1 MLTRLRRLPARV
13 RALFVSGRL
22 DDDFDEELAAH
33 LAMAIEDYQRKGL
46 PPDEARRMALVRLGS
61 PASLGQQHR
70 RERALPVVEEIGR
83 DVRYAF
89 RTLRR
94 DSALTTFAVLIVGLG
109 IGLAATVFSVVQA
122 LLLRPLP
129 FDRPDQLVWIANG
142 SSENL
147 SEQTAQVV
155 NLLTLRE
162 QSQSLAGVQGYSPFY
177 GVGDVHLTGD
187 GGPERVTA
195 VRVTEGFFDLLGVRP
210 YLGRYFTPD
219 ECLFNGPRVVVLG
232 HGFWRARFAADPGVV
247 GRAVTLNGQPATIV
261 GVLPRSFDFAD
272 TFTPGNPADVF
283 TPFPLSAETNRQGNT
298 LALIGRLRPGAEI
311 VAASAEASLIGDR
324 IQATLGQNAMNGNR
338 NGFRPRITPLR
349 NRISGSYRDALLALA
364 VSVGFVVLL
373 VCANLSNLLLSRSA
387 ARQREIAIRTALGAS
402 RPQLVRQVL
411 VESLVLT
418 GSGGSLGLL
427 LAWMATGVMSRLGDT
442 GIPLLHDVRVD
453 TLTVGAAVLAAVV
466 TGIVVGLLPALRVSA
481 TAPNL
486 VLQRSSRG
494 ALGGSRD
501 RVRRAIVVV
510 QVAVACVLLAGAG
523 LLIRSLTRLLDVDP
537 GFAPERLIAVRVD
550 PGRTVA
556 RDRVPAYFDEIV
568 QRVRAIP
575 HVDAVGLSD
584 ALPLGNNFG
593 WRRWSVAAAEHAQDR
608 SRRQQPLIRVVD
620 EGYIGAMRIPVRA
633 GRAFTADDADH
644 GQPVAIVN
652 ETLARRLWPDGD
664 AVGRF
669 LVVSRVERRVIG
681 IVAGVRYFGL
691 DRDADMELYL
701 PMRQNRDHSVVD
713 LVVRTTADPERAIPD
728 VRAALAAAFPN
739 LPTTQIRTMEQLLDR
754 SVFGR
759 RAATGLLAGFAGF
772 GLLLAALGMY
782 AVVSYAVSRRR
793 QEFALRMA
801 LGASPSAIRASVLAQ
816 TITLSLTGL
825 AIGLPAAWLAA
836 RAARAL
842 LFDVAPADP
851 VTIVGV
857 VAILAS
863 VIVVAADI
871 PSRRAAR
878 MDPVV
883 ALRGD

>member
-13 RALFVSGRL
+13 RAIFVSRRL

-33 LAMAIEDYQRKGL
+33 LAMAIDDLQNQGL
-46 PPDEARRMALVRLGS
+46 PPEEARRIALLRLGS
-61 PASLGQQHR
+61 PASLGDRHR
-70 RERALPVVEEIGR
+70 RERGLPVVEEIGR
-83 DVRYAF
+83 DVRYAC

-129 FDRPDQLVWIANG
+129 FERPDRLVWIANG
-142 SSENL
+142 DSENL

-155 NLLTLRE
+155 NLLAMRG
-162 QSQSLAGVQGYSPFY
+162 QSQALAGVEGYSPFY

-210 YLGRYFTPD
+210 YAGRYFTAD
-219 ECLFNGPRVVVLG
+219 ECVWNGPRVAVLS
-232 HGFWRARFAADPGVV
+232 HAFWRSRFAADPNVV
-247 GRAVTLNGQPATIV
+247 GRAIRLSGESATIV
-261 GVLPRSFDFAD
+261 GVLPASFDFAD
-272 TFTPGNPADVF
+272 TFTPGNPAEIF
-283 TPFPLSAETNRQGNT
+283 TPFPLSAETNRQGNM
-298 LALIGRLRPGAEI
+298 LALVGRLRPGADLA
-311 VAASAEASLIGDR
+311 AASAEATLIGDR
-324 IQATLGQNAMNGNR
+324 IEGAVGETVMNGRR
-338 NGFRPRITPLR
+338 NGFRPRIAFLR
-349 NRISGSYRDALLALA
+349 AHVSGSYRDALLALVA
-364 VSVGFVVLL
+364 SVGFVVLL

-387 ARQREIAIRTALGAS
+387 SRQREIAIRTALGAS

-411 VESLVLT
+411 VESFVLT
-418 GSGGSLGLL
+418 GSGGACGLA
-427 LAWMATGVMSRLGDT
+427 LAWIATDVLSRLTET

-453 TLTVGAAVLAAVV
+453 AITAGAAALAAVV
-466 TGIVVGLLPALRVSA
+466 TGLAVGLLPALRVSA
-481 TAPNL
+481 TAPNI

-523 LLIRSLTRLLDVDP
+523 LLVRSLARLLDVDP
-537 GFAPERLIAVRVD
+537 GFAPRSVIAIRVD

-568 QRVRAIP
+568 QRVRAVP

-633 GRAFTADDADH
+633 GRAFTADDADP
-644 GQPVAIVN
+644 GEPVAIVN
-652 ETLARRLWPDGD
+652 DTLARRLWPDGD
-664 AVGRF
+664 AVGRAV
-669 LVVSRVERRVIG
+669 VVSRVQRRVVG
-681 IVAGVRYFGL
+681 VVAGVRYFGL

-701 PMRQNRDHSVVD
+701 PMRQTRDHSVVD
-713 LVVRTTADPERAIPD
+713 LVVRTRVDPERAIPD
-728 VRAALAAAFPN
+728 VRAALAAAFPD
-739 LPTTQIRTMEQLLDR
+739 LPTTRIQTMEQLVDR

-782 AVVSYAVSRRR
+782 AVVSYAVSQRR

-816 TITLSLTGL
+816 TIRLSFTGL

-836 RAARAL
+836 RAARAM

-851 VTIVGV
+851 VTIVSV
-857 VAILAS
+857 VAVLAS
-863 VIVVAADI
+863 VIVLAADI

-878 MDPVV
+878 LDPVV
-883 ALRGD
+883 ALRAE